1 VNRTFVLLLI
11 AAAYVLSQN
20 GFAQDSLFYPP
31 INYPVGAGPYSIF
44 SADFNNDSKYD
55 IVTANWGANSVSIL
69 VNNSDGIFDPDKEYS
84 VGVHPRSVYSNDLD
98 GDGNYDI
105 AVANVSSDNISILFN
120 NGDGTFQDS
129 INYSAGLEPASVVAE
144 DFDGDLDYDLA
155 VANYES
161 ANVLIFLNDG
171 TGSFQQTG
179 NYITGDGSISIA
191 ASDLDNDDDLDLAV
205 ANDNEDNISILIN
218 NGDASFQPSTY
229 YLTGNAPYSVTA
241 SDINGDGHKD
251 LAVASELADPF
262 GVDSISIL
270 INNGD
275 GTFQPTENIAT
286 GDGPFSICSGDFNDD
301 GHIDLAT
308 ANHFSNCVSVILN
321 DSTGTFQTPVN
332 FETGYNPSSV
342 FSTDFDNDG
351 DLDLAVVN
359 LNSNNVSVLLNQT
372 PQIITTNPIQNE
384 LNILRTTNIEIA
396 FDQNIDVNTINDS
409 SFFVWSR
416 TGGRHLGTYA
426 YDSGTISL
434 NYDPYDEFT
443 LGDVITVGLTH
454 DITAKNGTLV
464 FCGYTWSFVV
474 EARGGNAEF
483 TLDSTY
489 NTGEMPVSIYAAD
502 LDNDGDNDLA
512 CANVGSSYDVEV
524 FLNDGYGV
532 FSQHITAPVGDNPIS
547 ITVADFNADGY
558 LDISTANNGNCN
570 ISVLL
575 NNGDASFAP
584 QSTYS
589 TDCTIKSIFSA
600 DIDNDGD
607 IDIISANGNYH
618 SISILLNSG
627 DGTFLPRIDYP
638 INGTPT
644 DVFAGDFDSDG
655 DLDLAISDHYPNW
668 TVIILSNI
676 GNGVFLYDSTYTVGK
691 QPSSI
696 IAFDFDGDGDLDIAT
711 SNRDYPNSSQIAS
724 VSILKN
730 NGDGTYSNHVDYE
743 VGGNPQEIFGA
754 DFDSD
759 GDIDLATVNNRDTYP
774 DDITI
779 LLNNG
784 YGEFSARSDY
794 LVGDGPMSL
803 FCADFDLEGDIDI
816 AVANY
821 NSDNISIMRNTW
833 DGSLITEFGI
843 MEEINLT
850 NITNHMPVFYWQYES
865 YNGFNQI
872 AYEIDIGTDDE
883 WSDAEMWNPPIFESS
898 DTFVVYG
905 GASLIDGETYYL
917 RLRLSDGINWYGW
930 YKTSFRMNTAP
941 TAPVPLYPL
950 WDEVT
955 GNTPILWV
963 ENSFDAEGDTLTYDF
978 SGFHDTDCVA
988 PIIDLQGVSEG
999 TDSTGGQVIGLLG
1012 ENCIYWWSARAYDGY
1027 EYSDGS
1033 PTQRFFIDG
1042 TPEPPTAFHVQYP
1055 PDTSGWYVFDMLSNF
1070 LWEKSY
1076 DPDPLDSLHYT
1087 LQVAIDSN
1095 LQFVFSID
1103 SIWNPWHTLTD
1114 SLEFATQYWWKVK
1127 ATDNTGRFTYSSNIL
1142 TFKTW
1147 KLGDANGD
1155 WQVNIFDITFIIT
1168 YLYLDGPA
1176 LGQLIMGDVNGDC
1189 VINIFDITY
1198 LIAYL
1203 YLDGPEPKVGCE

>member
-1 VNRTFVLLLI
+1 VNRTFVLFTII
-11 AAAYVLSQN
+11 AGYVLSQN
-20 GFAQDSLFYPP
+20 GFAQDSLFSSP
-31 INYPVGAGPYSIF
+31 INYPVGTKPYSVF
-44 SADFNNDSKYD
+44 CADFNNDSKYD
-55 IVTANWGANSVSIL
+55 IVTANWGTNSISIL
-69 VNNSDGIFDPDKEYS
+69 LNTGDGIFDPAIEYN
-84 VGVHPRSVYSNDLD
+84 VGAHPRSVYSNDLD
-98 GDGNYDI
+98 GDGDYDI

-120 NGDGTFQDS
+120 NGDGTFQDT
-129 INYSAGLEPASVVAE
+129 INYNADLEPAAVVAE
-144 DFDGDLDYDLA
+144 DFDGDLDNDLA

-161 ANVLIFLNDG
+161 ANVYIYLNDS
-171 TGSFQQTG
+171 TGSFQQIG
-179 NYITGDGSISIA
+179 NYNTGDGSISIA
-191 ASDLDNDDDLDLAV
+191 VSDMDNDGDLDLAV
-205 ANDNEDNISILIN
+205 ANDNDDNVSILIN
-218 NGDASFQPSTY
+218 NGDALFQSSVNYT
-229 YLTGNAPYSVTA
+229 TGNAPYSITA
-241 SDINGDGHKD
+241 SDINNDGYMD
-251 LAVASELADPF
+251 LAVANELANPF

-275 GTFQPTENIAT
+275 GTFQPTENITT
-286 GDGPFSICSGDFNDD
+286 GDGPFSICSGDINSD
-301 GHIDLAT
+301 GYNDLAT
-308 ANHFSNCVSVILN
+308 ANHFSNNVSIILN
-321 DSTGTFQTPVN
+321 DSAGTFQTPVN

-351 DLDLAVVN
+351 DLDLAVAN
-359 LNSNNVSVLLNQT
+359 LNSNNVSILLNQT

-384 LNILRTTNIEIA
+384 LYVSRTKNIEIT
-396 FDQNIDVNTINDS
+396 FNQNIDVNTINDS

-416 TGGRHLGTYA
+416 SGGRHLGTYA
-426 YDSGTISL
+426 YDSGTVSL
-434 NYDPYDEFT
+434 NYDPYEEFT

-454 DITAKNGTLV
+454 DITAKNGTLI
-464 FCGYTWSFVV
+464 FGGYTWSFVV
-474 EARGGNAEF
+474 EARGGNAGF
-483 TLDSTY
+483 TLDSAYSTD
-489 NTGEMPVSIYAAD
+489 EMPVSVFAAD
-502 LDNDGDNDLA
+502 LDNDGNIDLA
-512 CANVGSSYDVEV
+512 SANTGPSDNVSV
-524 FLNDGYGV
+524 FLNDGYGT
-532 FSQHITAPVGDNPIS
+532 FSYYYTASVGDDPHSIS
-547 ITVADFNADGY
+547 CADYNTDGY
-558 LDISTANNGNCN
+558 LDIATANYSNCN
-570 ISVLL
+570 ISVLF

-607 IDIISANGNYH
+607 IDIVSANGDRH
-618 SISILLNSG
+618 SISILINSG
-627 DGTFLPRIDYP
+627 YGTFHPHIDYP
-638 INGTPT
+638 IDGTPT

-676 GNGVFLYDSTYTVGK
+676 GNGVFLYDSTYIVGK

-724 VSILKN
+724 VSILLN
-730 NGDGTYSNHVDYE
+730 NGDGTFLNHVEYE
-743 VGGNPQEIFGA
+743 VGGNPHEIFGA

-774 DDITI
+774 DDISI

-784 YGEFSARSDY
+784 YGEFPARFDY

-821 NSDNISIMRNTW
+821 DSDKISIMRNTW

-843 MEEINLT
+843 MEELNLT

-865 YNGFNQI
+865 YNGFNQN
-872 AYEIDIGTDDE
+872 AYEVDIGTDDE
-883 WSDAEMWNPPIFESS
+883 WSDAELWNPPIFESS

-905 GASLIDGETYYL
+905 GASLFDGETYYL

-941 TAPVPLYPL
+941 AAPVPLYPL

-955 GNTPILWV
+955 GNILTLWV
-963 ENSFDAEGDTLTYDF
+963 VNSFDAEGDPLTYDF

-999 TDSTGGQVIGLLG
+999 TDSTGGQVIGPLG
-1012 ENCIYWWSARAYDGY
+1012 ENCIYWWSARSFDGY

-1033 PTQRFFIDG
+1033 PTQRFHIDG
-1042 TPEPPTAFHVQYP
+1042 TPEPPSAFQIQYP

-1070 LWEKSY
+1070 FWEKSY
-1076 DPDPLDSLHYT
+1076 DSDPLDSVYYT
-1087 LQVAIDSN
+1087 LELAIDSN
-1095 LQFVFSID
+1095 FIYVNTID
-1103 SIWNPWHTLTD
+1103 SVWQEWHTLTD
-1114 SLEFATQYWWKVK
+1114 SLEFGTQYWWKTK
-1127 ATDNTGRFTYSSNIL
+1127 ATDNTGLFTYSLNIID
-1142 TFKTW
+1142 FKTW

-1155 WQVNIFDITFIIT
+1155 WKVDIFDITFLIS
-1168 YLYLDGPA
+1168 YLYLEGPA
-1176 LGQLIMGDVNGDC
+1176 PGWDFMGDINGDC
-1189 VINIFDITY
+1189 DINIFDITY
-1198 LIAYL
+1198 LISYL
-1203 YLDGPEPKVGCE
+1203 YINGPAPQVGCE